1 MHMKI
6 VAILGSPRKNGNST
20 TLATIIAD
28 DLANRGATVITH
40 CLNDLSYRGCQACG
54 ACKTTSDKCVL
65 KDDLAL
71 VLEDVH
77 HADVLILATPVYW
90 GEVSAQMK
98 AFIDRIYSFLT
109 PDFMTEPIKHRLA
122 AGKSLVFIQAQGAQE
137 EQLFTDIFP
146 RYNSFFTQLNLF
158 EKSFFLRACGVND
171 RKDAATRSDLLD
183 RAKEIA
189 AQLSA

>member
-1 MHMKI
+1 MRI

-28 DLANRGATVITH
+28 DLVNKGGTVVTH

-54 ACKTTSDKCVL
+54 ACKSTSEKCVL
-65 KDDLAL
+65 EDDLAP
-71 VLEDVH
+71 VLEDVR

-90 GEVSAQMK
+90 GEVTAQMK
-98 AFIDRIYSFLT
+98 GFIDRIYSFLT
-109 PDFMTEPIKHRLA
+109 PDFMTEPIKHRLT

-137 EQLFTDIFP
+137 EQLFSDIFP

-158 EKSFFLRACGVND
+158 EKSFLLRACGVND
-171 RKDAATRSDLLD
+171 RKDTASRNDLLD

-189 AQLSA
+189 VQLTT